1 MQVYKIWVEDLFVH
15 EGMKE
20 GSCGIDLIFF

>member
-1 MQVYKIWVEDLFVH
+1 MQVYRIRVEDLFVH

-20 GSCGIDLIFF
+20 VSCGIDLIFF